1 MKYLSNS
8 SATNLLCSTGA
19 QEDLTCV
26 EVCSVL
32 VFIMALIWFGITC
45 ICDIIR
51 MDNIVEEEDEIAMK
65 PLIGRVNDATYV

>member
-1 MKYLSNS
+1 MPYLSNS
-8 SATNLLCSTGA
+8 TAGNMFCSTGA
-19 QEDLTCV
+19 HEDLTCV

-51 MDNIVEEEDEIAMK
+51 MDSIVEEEDEIAMK